1 MCSNRKPPFIA
12 ATSANLEQMVREGT
26 FRADLFY
33 RLGVL
38 RVQMPPLRERAGDL
52 ALLAAYFLRHFAGHY
67 GRWDLAFSHAAIAAL
82 HRHRWPGNV
91 RELRNAIEQAVVVS
105 DGREIGADALALP
118 DAPSA
123 DELLAAAGL
132 ADAVAEQGESSSSLD
147 RVEREMVQRA
157 LKETGANVSKA
168 ARMLGVSRD
177 TLRYRIRK
185 HGLAH

>member
-1 MCSNRKPPFIA
+1 M
-12 ATSANLEQMVREGT
+12 
-26 FRADLFY
+26 
-33 RLGVL
+33 
-38 RVQMPPLRERAGDL
+38 
-52 ALLAAYFLRHFAGHY
+52 
-67 GRWDLAFSHAAIAAL
+67 
-82 HRHRWPGNV
+82 
-91 RELRNAIEQAVVVS
+91 VVS

-123 DELLAAAGL
+123 DELLAAPGL
-132 ADAVAEQGESSSSLD
+132 ADAVAEQGESSSSLH

-185 HGLAH
+185 HGLVH